1 MNSAEDNN
9 TPIGINHAQKKLY
22 NTPTLSNYGTVVQQ
36 TLTSGMGPINDAG
49 MNMMAR
55 S

>member
-1 MNSAEDNN
+1 MNSAQDNN
-9 TPIGINHAQKKLY
+9 TRGESKHIQKKAY
-22 NTPTLSNYGTVVQQ
+22 NSPTLSNYGTVVQQ

>member
-1 MNSAEDNN
+1 MNSAKDNN
-9 TPIGINHAQKKLY
+9 NQSESKHAQKRPY
-22 NTPTLSNYGTVVQQ
+22 NPPTLSNYGTVVQK

>member
-1 MNSAEDNN
+1 MHSAENNN
-9 TPIGINHAQKKLY
+9 TPTGINHAQKRPY
-22 NTPTLSNYGTVVQQ
+22 NTPTLSIYGTVVQQ